1 MSNPWQRSQAESV
14 LLNLRTVNITTMFLK
29 KKTKRKEKENS
40 QWQHEPVPAGP
51 VVLLLLYL
59 LFLIHTFYLAAL
71 GLRGSMWI
79 FTEEH

>member
-1 MSNPWQRSQAESV
+1 MAEVRSRISSPESDCKYNHHV
-14 LLNLRTVNITTMFLK
+14 SQEENK
-29 KKTKRKEKENS
+29 KEGKGEQS